1 MICISWFIIFLRT
14 LSYKSRSWRS
24 LNSPLSSLLSGDS
37 LLRDLNTMTLHR
49 SNSFASPRALTG
61 NTDAYKQYSAIQFGP
76 TTFQSRWT
84 VWKYCGIDIT
94 RSFDGSG
101 FTFNERLQCLKKIV
115 WLATLPTSA
124 AKGQLILKCLFG
136 VIRFFQKTNKNKS
149 TWGIIVANLNF
160 FIHFLEKLR
169 IP

>member
-1 MICISWFIIFLRT
+1 MRAEHSSRSLSLEWNESIMICISWFITFLRT

-37 LLRDLNTMTLHR
+37 LLRDLYTITLHR

-84 VWKYCGIDIT
+84 VWKYCGVWQGLLMDQVLRLMKGCSVSK
-94 RSFDGSG
+94 RSFDW
-101 FTFNERLQCLKKIV
+101 LPCPHQPLKV
-115 WLATLPTSA
+115 S
-124 AKGQLILKCLFG
+124 
-136 VIRFFQKTNKNKS
+136 
-149 TWGIIVANLNF
+149 
-160 FIHFLEKLR
+160 
-169 IP
+169 